1 MLQENCPNPEC
12 RGPKGR
18 EMTYQEIL
26 KLIDYPETVLVLD
39 FETFFS
45 TDYSMSKLSTIE
57 FIQHRLFEFT
67 GLGTSI
73 LIEGDARTEFTPE
86 LSMPHHQ
93 VSDTLH
99 ALQMQY
105 GIHLKGCTVVVQNAR
120 FDITVLWEKF
130 GIKPKYVIDL
140 LDLLRHFDARGVAK
154 PKKHDLAS
162 CAEYFGLK
170 PKGDTKQFKGYRYAD
185 MDQAMR
191 EDLSDYNH
199 VDLELTAG
207 LFKKL
212 LPKLSDPLVEIP
224 LMEHTHKLYLEPQL
238 EFDFTG
244 AVRLTKA
251 MREKMNNP
259 ITEFGYS
266 KKQLSGSL
274 SFVEL
279 LQAALPE
286 GELVPVKYGKPGK
299 NMKVLLNSDC
309 MIPAL
314 AQDDDGCKALL
325 IHPVAEV
332 RNLMAARKLIK
343 SWPLH
348 IGRIK
353 KMTDQAIA
361 SGGKMRVPLNYY
373 GCHTGRWS
381 GSDKINLLNLGG
393 RGRTGSGIDPLI
405 SQVRGLLRAPEGFT
419 LAIVDSAQIE
429 ARVLAWFAGQENL
442 LDGFR
447 RGEDVY
453 SAYATKLFGE
463 EVRKPIEDD
472 PDELQELLKLRRGFG
487 KDSILGDGFG
497 LGAATSYLNCLKNT
511 DLRPMFKPP
520 VTTDFKALQK
530 IMQGHIKALRRI
542 GLANYIVPVAGEYD
556 ERFMAY
562 MVLIYRDTYKKIP
575 QFWGTVEGMFKFV
588 TKYPHEVRSYG
599 VPDAGICKQMLTMW
613 NQKGTVYIQLPSGR
627 TLTYRNA
634 RVDRHGSIQWRH
646 GTLWGGSITENIV
659 QAAARDL
666 LCYWLMLW
674 EQNGLP
680 VVLHTYDEL
689 VAVVSEHRASDRL
702 QIGMD
707 LMCGAP
713 DWATGLPLDAEGECS
728 RVYKKS

>member
-1 MLQENCPNPEC
+1 
-12 RGPKGR
+12 
-18 EMTYQEIL
+18 MTYQEIL

-39 FETFFS
+39 FETYFDV
-45 TDYSMSKLSTIE
+45 DYSMSKLSTIE

-67 GLGTSI
+67 GLGYSI
-73 LIEGDARTEFTPE
+73 SGPTLLEGKTEFFGP
-86 LSMPHHQ
+86 
-93 VSDTLH
+93 DTLE
-99 ALQMQY
+99 LWLRQMPLDGY
-105 GIHLKGCTVVVQNAR
+105 TVVIQNAR

-162 CAEYFGLK
+162 CAEYFKLK
-170 PKGDTKQFKGYRYAD
+170 PKGDTKQFKGYRYDA

-191 EDLSDYNH
+191 EALSTYCLRD
-199 VDLELTAG
+199 VELEAE
-207 LFKKL
+207 LFKIL

-224 LMEHTHKLYLEPQL
+224 LMEHTRKLYLEPQL
-238 EFDFTG
+238 EFDFSG
-244 AVRLTKA
+244 AVSLVKK

-259 ITEFGYS
+259 INEFGYS

-286 GELVPVKYGKPGK
+286 GQTVPVKYGKPGK
-299 NMKVLLNSDC
+299 NMKLLLNSDC

-325 IHPVAEV
+325 VHPKAEV
-332 RNLMAARKLIK
+332 RNLMAGRKLVK

-348 IGRIK
+348 IKRIN
-353 KMTDQAIA
+353 KMTAQAIA
-361 SGGKMRVPLNYY
+361 SDGKMRVPLNYY
-373 GCHTGRWS
+373 GAHTGRWT
-381 GSDKINLLNLGG
+381 GSEKINLLNLGG

-405 SQVRGLLRAPEGFT
+405 SQVRGLLRAPEGTT

-429 ARVLAWFAGQENL
+429 ARVLAWFAGQEDL
-442 LDGFR
+442 LDGFTR
-447 RGEDVY
+447 KEDVY
-453 SAYATKLFGE
+453 STFATTLFGD
-463 EVRKPIEDD
+463 EVRKPMESDSDD
-472 PDELQELLKLRRGFG
+472 VVSLLKIRRGFG
-487 KDSILGDGFG
+487 KDSILGCGYG
-497 LGAATSYLNCLKNT
+497 MGAKTFHQNCLENT
-511 DLRPMFKPP
+511 GLRPMF
-520 VTTDFKALQK
+520 DS
-530 IMQGHIKALRRI
+530 
-542 GLANYIVPVAGEYD
+542 GEYD
-556 ERFMAY
+556 YKFIQG
-562 MVLIYRDTYKKIP
+562 LIKTYRRSYKKIP

-599 VPDAGICKQMLTMW
+599 SPDAGICKQMLTMW

-646 GTLWGGSITENIV
+646 GTLWGGGITENIV
-659 QAAARDL
+659 QATARDL

-689 VAVVSEHRASDRL
+689 VTVAAEQFAEESLAVGQA
-702 QIGMD
+702 
-707 LMCGAP
+707 LMCEAP
-713 DWATGLPLDAEGECS
+713 EWADGLPLDAEGECS
-728 RVYKKS
+728 RVYKK